1 MRLLTYTASCVGRKA
16 TRGSRQFFSYMAI
29 LAFAPGLQYRER
41 KFTTPNGA
49 AGPFLPGALPGAFPT
64 ARFRTILDIYLG
76 LVGGVGNGTG
86 PLHRPLAGTTTTRML
101 AYNTIE

>member
-41 KFTTPNGA
+41 KFTTPDGA
-49 AGPFLPGALPGAFPT
+49 AGPFLPGALLGAFPT
-64 ARFRTILDIYLG
+64 ARFRTILDKGGG
-76 LVGGVGNGTG
+76 LS
-86 PLHRPLAGTTTTRML
+86 
-101 AYNTIE
+101 E